1 MCQKPLI
8 KQLTYPLSS
17 IFFQILGMCIW
28 QCCVLCFFLKPVN
41 RFDSLSCMNAS
52 TWVQMILLNTF
63 HTLKKILMDLQFSI
77 SMSSFWFVFCFCF
90 VFVLFCFFFLW
101 FILWKI
107 GLTSESFKLSGKHQF
122 SNDKL
127 TIFVVIGRCVFS
139 VTWSMSAGMSHTG
152 VTLEPSIT
160 WSNLSYVFFCYLL
173 ERKLFIALLSF
184 SNLISTQVKNNFFK
198 NVIKSNVRAT
208 LIFL

>member
-41 RFDSLSCMNAS
+41 RFNSLSCMNAS

-63 HTLKKILMDLQFSI
+63 HTLKKYWWAY
-77 SMSSFWFVFCFCF
+77 SFLYLCHRFGLFF
-90 VFVLFCFFFLW
+90 VFVLFFFLW

-160 WSNLSYVFFCYLL
+160 WSNFSYVFFCYLL